1 MMDAVYRDVN
11 SHKKRRHAGP
21 ESILVGCACREGRPS
36 QQQGR
41 RGGTQELMSGG
52 QIMREN
58 TWFEARVNLMV
69 GGERNPSL
77 PFPCT
82 RRWHTS
88 GSRAR
93 SLCLPGLPGQ
103 GTEGQGRG
111 RLISLFLS
119 FLILGL
125 FHPVGFTW
133 TESNISWYKNEKA
146 GWKWLHRAAAP
157 SAAARQD

>member
-1 MMDAVYRDVN
+1 
-11 SHKKRRHAGP
+11 
-21 ESILVGCACREGRPS
+21 
-36 QQQGR
+36 
-41 RGGTQELMSGG
+41 MSGG

-69 GGERNPSL
+69 GVERNPSL

-88 GSRAR
+88 GGRAR

-103 GTEGQGRG
+103 GAEGQGRG

-133 TESNISWYKNEKA
+133 TESNISWYKNEEP
-146 GWKWLHRAAAP
+146 GWRWLRGLWLPPWLPATLTLCWGYKLHYIFNE
-157 SAAARQD
+157 